1 MPELFEIE
9 VPNETLHAL
18 GLPEMRYPV
27 RAAAL
32 ATIDT
37 ATPPLAEILF
47 GLQCASAGDERGWP
61 QLEPAMA
68 RLAQLLAPHTHKGF
82 SQELSGPNWWLRLG
96 GVDLTTTVVTVQ
108 RGNELIAAL
117 QPTRDGR
124 LCVSTYR
131 PLDAKSAEYLTALG
145 QTPHPE
151 TGVCMRADNWAF
163 ALDSSVGMGNHYADA
178 LGEAYLSYWEHGI
191 GILWDRSEEPR
202 FRRCLALTPRPAAE
216 LAAELT
222 TYALCMATERE

>member
-1 MPELFEIE
+1 MPAEI
-9 VPNETLHAL
+9 LRAL
-18 GLPEMRYPV
+18 GLPEMPYPV
-27 RAAAL
+27 RAAVL

-37 ATPPLAEILF
+37 ATPPLAEMLF
-47 GLQCASAGDERGWP
+47 GLQCASASDERGWQ

-68 RLAQLLAPHTHKGF
+68 RLAQLLARDTLELSH
-82 SQELSGPNWWLRLG
+82 ELSGSNWWLRLG
-96 GVDLTTTVVTVQ
+96 GVDLTTTIVTVQ

-124 LCVSTYR
+124 LCVCTYR
-131 PLDAKSAEYLTALG
+131 PLDGKSADYLTALG

-151 TGVCMRADNWAF
+151 TGVCMRANNWAF
-163 ALDSSVGMGNHYADA
+163 ALDCSVGMGNHYADA

-222 TYALCMATERE
+222 TYAHCMAAESE